1 VISRREL
8 LVGAAAA
15 ALVGCSR
22 GGAGEAG
29 VVRLGIMANLTH
41 APALVGVHSGR
52 IQRALGE
59 ARLEARIF
67 RAGPRVVEA
76 LLGDAIDIGTTGPAP
91 VVTMYARHPDAF
103 RVILGVASGG
113 ASLVFAQ
120 HAGISA
126 PRDLRGKTLAT
137 PQIGSTQDVALK
149 KWLAANGLSIARGD
163 VNVTALASPDI
174 RAQVIRGG
182 LAGAWLPEP
191 WGTRLV
197 SEGAAARFLDERT
210 LWRDGR
216 FPTALALART
226 AFMRTRAVDVDRLR
240 AALADEVGRANSD
253 PAAYE
258 EETYA
263 AMKALAGS
271 PGPRELLHQAWPMV
285 DFTIDPLPDG
295 VAAFAQDAHAL
306 GLVPEV
312 ACARLF
318 TGASA

>member
-1 VISRREL
+1 MISRRGFV
-8 LVGAAAA
+8 VGAAAA
-15 ALVGCSR
+15 TVVGCAR

-29 VVRLGIMANLTH
+29 VVRLGVMANLTH

-52 IQRALGE
+52 LERALGG
-59 ARLEARIF
+59 ARLETRIF

-76 LLGDAIDIGTTGPAP
+76 LVGDAIDVGTSGPAP

-103 RVILGVASGG
+103 RVFLGVASGG
-113 ASLVFAQ
+113 ASLVF
-120 HAGISA
+120 GTRSGVVT
-126 PRDLRGKTLAT
+126 PSDLRGKTLAT
-137 PQIGSTQDVALK
+137 PQIGCTQDVALK

-163 VNVTALASPDI
+163 VSVTALASPDI
-174 RAQVIRGG
+174 RAQMMRGG

-197 SEGAAARFLDERT
+197 TEGAATRYLDERT

-226 AFMRTRAVDVDRLR
+226 GFMQARALDVERLR
-240 AALADEVGRANSD
+240 AALAEEVRRANEA

-263 AMKALAGS
+263 AMTALAGN
-271 PGPRELLHQAWPMV
+271 PGPRQLLHDAWPMV
-285 DFTIDPLPDG
+285 DFTTDPLPDG
-295 VAAFAQDAHAL
+295 VAAFAEDAHAL
-306 GLVPEV
+306 GLVPAV

-318 TGASA
+318 STGAA

>member
-8 LVGAAAA
+8 LMGSAAAA
-15 ALVGCSR
+15 VVGCSR

-41 APALVGVHSGR
+41 APALVGAHSGR
-52 IQRALGE
+52 IEQALGG
-59 ARLEARIF
+59 ARLETRVF

-76 LLGDAIDIGTTGPAP
+76 LVGDAIDFGTTGPAP

-113 ASLVFAQ
+113 ASLVFAA
-120 HAGISA
+120 HAGIATPS
-126 PRDLRGKTLAT
+126 DLRGKTLAT
-137 PQIGSTQDVALK
+137 PQIGCTQDVALK
-149 KWLAANGLSIARGD
+149 KWLGANGLSIARGD
-163 VNVTALASPDI
+163 VHVTALASPDI

-182 LAGAWLPEP
+182 VAGAWLPEP

-197 SEGAAARFLDERT
+197 SEGAAVRYLDERA
-210 LWRDGR
+210 LWPDGR
-216 FPTALALART
+216 FPTALALARSS
-226 AFMRTRAVDVDRLR
+226 FMRARPVEVERLR
-240 AALADEVGRANSD
+240 AALAEEVRRAKSD

-263 AMKALAGS
+263 AMTALTGNA
-271 PGPRELLHQAWPMV
+271 GPRELLHQAWPMV
-285 DFTIDPLPDG
+285 DFTTDPLPDG
-295 VAAFAQDAHAL
+295 VAAFAEDAHAL
-306 GLVPEV
+306 GLVPAV

-318 TGASA
+318 ASAAA